1 MEDVARKPGTV
12 TPAGAPKRG
21 PLSFWERIYVVEVA
35 RGVGITSAHFCRN
48 MWRHTLHLVGLAK
61 DKPAAVTVQYP
72 EEHRYVPP
80 RSRTRHR
87 IVRREDGSPRCVGCM
102 MCETVCPARCIYIV
116 AEEDPDPNIEKRPK
130 RFDIDL
136 GMCVF
141 CGFCVEACP
150 EDAIRMDTQMLD
162 LAAYSRNGMILTLD
176 QLLAGEPAGP
186 QEAINGLGERVH
198 G

>member
-1 MEDVARKPGTV
+1 MEEAAPKPGT
-12 TPAGAPKRG
+12 TTAAGAPKRG
-21 PLSFWERIYVVEVA
+21 PLTFWERIYVVEAA
-35 RGVGITSAHFCRN
+35 RGVWITTVHFCRN
-48 MWRHTLHLVGLAK
+48 MWRHTLHLFGLAK
-61 DKPAAVTVQYP
+61 ERPAAVTVQYP
-72 EEHRYVPP
+72 EERRYVWP

-102 MCETVCPARCIYIV
+102 MCETVCPARCIYII

-176 QLLAGEPAGP
+176 QLLAAEPAEP
-186 QEAINGLGERVH
+186 QEAINALGERVH

>member
-1 MEDVARKPGTV
+1 VEDVARKPGTV
-12 TPAGAPKRG
+12 TPAGSPKRG
-21 PLSFWERIYVVEVA
+21 PLSFWERVYVVEVA
-35 RGVGITSAHFCRN
+35 RGVWITTVHFCRN

-61 DKPAAVTVQYP
+61 DRPAAVTVQYP
-72 EEHRYVPP
+72 EERRFVPP

-162 LAAYSRNGMILTLD
+162 LAAYSRKGMVLTLD
-176 QLLAGEPAGP
+176 QLLAGEPAP
-186 QEAINGLGERVH
+186 PVESTNALGEHLH

>member
-1 MEDVARKPGTV
+1 VEAVARKPGTV
-12 TPAGAPKRG
+12 TPAGGVKRG
-21 PLSFWERIYVVEVA
+21 PLTFWERVYVVEAA
-35 RGVGITSAHFCRN
+35 RGVWITTVHFFRN
-48 MWRHTLHLVGLAK
+48 MGYHFLHLVGLAK
-61 DKPAAVTVQYP
+61 GRQAAVTVQYP
-72 EEHRYVPP
+72 EERRYLPP

-87 IVRREDGSPRCVGCM
+87 IVRRDDGSPRCVGCM
-102 MCETVCPARCIYIV
+102 MCETICPARCIYIV

-150 EDAIRMDTQMLD
+150 EDAIRMDTQMVD
-162 LAAYSRNGMILTLD
+162 LAAYSRRGMILTLD

-186 QEAINGLGERVH
+186 VESINALGERVH